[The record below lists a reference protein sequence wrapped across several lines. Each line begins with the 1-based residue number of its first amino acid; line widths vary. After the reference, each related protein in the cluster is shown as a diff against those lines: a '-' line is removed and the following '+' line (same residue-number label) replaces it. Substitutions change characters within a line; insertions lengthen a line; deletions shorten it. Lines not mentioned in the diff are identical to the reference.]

1 MKNIM
6 ARAPVRTPY
15 VARVKN
21 GRLVLDVPTDLPE
34 GAEVALLLEDELGD
48 DLTNE
53 ERAELHAELRRSI
66 RQLENGEGIDG
77 DIVMAELQARLA
89 SP

>member
-1 MKNIM
+1 MNTIM
-6 ARAPVRTPY
+6 ASAPVRTPY

-34 GAEVALLLEDELGD
+34 GAEVTLLLEDELAD

-53 ERAELHAELRRSI
+53 ERAELVEEIRLSRRQYEAGQVVDGEAFMNKLR
-66 RQLENGEGIDG
+66 
-77 DIVMAELQARLA
+77 ARL